1 MNIKDAIL
9 FYQNKGYEYADAES
23 KVSQDIVLSKI
34 WNSKYKNNITIKGGV
49 VMYNISNNIRR
60 ATRDLDID
68 FIKYSLEDESIRN
81 FIYSLNNDKDNIK
94 IEIVGNIA
102 SLHHQDYDGK
112 RVLIKISDKY
122 GNSINTKLDIGVHKL
137 FELEQEEYYF
147 DLSLINKQINLLINS
162 KEQIFVEKLKSL
174 LKLGFVSTRYKDIFD
189 FYYLVNIS
197 KLNKKKL
204 LKNIEILIFNDDKMR
219 ENNIEDILNRLSKT
233 LKSSRYIN
241 HLNDP
246 VVNWLDIPIEDAI
259 NSLLKY
265 IEELSE
271 EKVEIWI
278 TWII

>member
-68 FIKYSLEDESIRN
+68 FIKYSLDDESIRN

-94 IEIVGNIA
+94 IEIVGNIV

-219 ENNIEDILNRLSKT
+219 ENNIEDILNRLNNT
-233 LKSSRYIN
+233 LKSKRYIN

-265 IEELSE
+265 IVELSE
-271 EKVEIWI
+271 EKVVI
-278 TWII
+278 

>member
-197 KLNKKKL
+197 KLNKNKL

-271 EKVEIWI
+271 EKVEI
-278 TWII
+278 

>member
-9 FYQNKGYEYADAES
+9 IYQNNGYEYADAES

-34 WNSKYKNNITIKGGV
+34 GYSKYKYNITIKGGV
-49 VMYNISNNIRR
+49 VMHNISNDIRR

-81 FIYSLNNDKDNIK
+81 FVSSLNNDKDNIK
-94 IEIVGNIA
+94 IEIIGNIT

-112 RVLIKISDKY
+112 RVHIKIIDNY
-122 GNSINTKLDIGVHKL
+122 GNSIKTKLDIGVHKL
-137 FELEQEEYYF
+137 FELEQEEYCF
-147 DLSLINKQINLLINS
+147 DLSLINKEVNLLINS

-189 FYYLVNIS
+189 FNYLINNS
-197 KLNKKKL
+197 KLNKDKL
-204 LKNIEILIFNDDKMR
+204 LKNIDILIFNDDKMR
-219 ENNIEDILNRLSKT
+219 ENNIDDILNRLNNT
-233 LKSSRYIN
+233 LKSKRYIN

-246 VVNWLDIPIEDAI
+246 VVNWLNIPIEDAI

-271 EKVEIWI
+271 KKVDV
-278 TWII
+278 

>member
-68 FIKYSLEDESIRN
+68 FITYSLEDESIRN

-271 EKVEIWI
+271 EKVEI
-278 TWII
+278 

>member
-102 SLHHQDYDGK
+102 LLHHQDYDGK

-271 EKVEIWI
+271 EKVEI
-278 TWII
+278 

>member
-265 IEELSE
+265 IEELLE
-271 EKVEIWI
+271 EKVEI
-278 TWII
+278 

>member
-162 KEQIFVEKLKSL
+162 KEQIFFEKLKSL

-197 KLNKKKL
+197 KWNKKKL

-271 EKVEIWI
+271 EKVEI
-278 TWII
+278 

>member
-137 FELEQEEYYF
+137 FELEQEEYCF
-147 DLSLINKQINLLINS
+147 DLSLINKEVNLLINS

-174 LKLGFVSTRYKDIFD
+174 LKLGFISTRYKDIFD
-189 FYYLVNIS
+189 FYYLINNS
-197 KLNKKKL
+197 KLNKDKL
-204 LKNIEILIFNDDKMR
+204 LKNIDILIFNDDKMR
-219 ENNIEDILNRLSKT
+219 ENNIDDILNRLNNT
-233 LKSSRYIN
+233 LKSKRYIN

-246 VVNWLDIPIEDAI
+246 VVNWLDIPIDDAI

-271 EKVEIWI
+271 EKVEI
-278 TWII
+278 

>member
-9 FYQNKGYEYADAES
+9 FYQNKGYEYVDAES

-68 FIKYSLEDESIRN
+68 FIKYSLDDESIRN

-94 IEIVGNIA
+94 IEIVGNIV

-219 ENNIEDILNRLSKT
+219 ENNIEDILNRLNNT
-233 LKSSRYIN
+233 LKSKRYIN

-271 EKVEIWI
+271 EKVVI
-278 TWII
+278 

>member
-34 WNSKYKNNITIKGGV
+34 WNSKYKNNKTIKGGV

-271 EKVEIWI
+271 EKVEI
-278 TWII
+278 

>member
-219 ENNIEDILNRLSKT
+219 ENNIEDILNRLNNT
-233 LKSSRYIN
+233 LKSKRYIN

-271 EKVEIWI
+271 EKVEI
-278 TWII
+278 

>member
-9 FYQNKGYEYADAES
+9 IYQNNGYEYADAES

-68 FIKYSLEDESIRN
+68 FIKYSLDDESIRN

-147 DLSLINKQINLLINS
+147 DLSLINKEVNLLINS

-174 LKLGFVSTRYKDIFD
+174 LKLGFISTRYKDIFD
-189 FYYLVNIS
+189 FYYLINNS
-197 KLNKKKL
+197 KLNKDKL
-204 LKNIEILIFNDDKMR
+204 LKNIDILIFNDDKMR
-219 ENNIEDILNRLSKT
+219 ENNIDDILNRLNNT
-233 LKSSRYIN
+233 LKSKRYIN

-271 EKVEIWI
+271 EKVMI
-278 TWII
+278 

>member
-174 LKLGFVSTRYKDIFD
+174 LKLGFVSTRYKNIFD

-271 EKVEIWI
+271 EKVEI
-278 TWII
+278 

>member
-204 LKNIEILIFNDDKMR
+204 HKNIEILIFNDDMMR
-219 ENNIEDILNRLSKT
+219 ENNIEDIFNRLSKT

-271 EKVEIWI
+271 EKVEI
-278 TWII
+278 